1 MRTDSISKMA
11 LISLLSSEYCCSKMA
26 KVAQIHSKMS
36 KLKIVSKPNQPT
48 GISYGTFYLIKALL

>member
-1 MRTDSISKMA
+1 
-11 LISLLSSEYCCSKMA
+11 MA

-48 GISYGTFYLIKALL
+48 GISYGTFYLIKAFF